1 MNNQHI
7 LHSFGLILL
16 GTSLFVACAKHEQGS
31 TVGDS
36 TKVATAAPAKS
47 GVGLG
52 VVRAIDTSA
61 KKVTLDHGNIPG
73 IMDAMAMSYPV
84 ARTEILQ
91 GIHVG
96 DSVSF
101 TLETRSEGIVVTT
114 VATIPKK

>member
-1 MNNQHI
+1 MNKQHI
-7 LHSFGLILL
+7 LRSFGLLVV
-16 GTSLFVACAKHEQGS
+16 GTSLFVACAKHEQAS

-73 IMDAMAMSYPV
+73 IMEAMAMSYPV
-84 ARTEILQ
+84 AQTEMLQ

-96 DSVSF
+96 DSVGF
-101 TLETRSEGIVVTT
+101 TLETRSEGIVVTKI
-114 VATIPKK
+114 AIIPKK